1 MNTYF
6 CKMLKKYFILFF
18 VFVCLNSIS
27 QNIKSIQLRPL
38 QENNFSS
45 IVPLGTVLEL
55 SFDDLDADSKDYTY
69 RIEHMTHD
77 WMKSRLLSSQ
87 FIDGFDENTI
97 INVTN
102 SFNTFQS
109 YTHYA
114 VKIPNINTVITKSG
128 NYLLSILNDDDELV
142 FSRRFVLYENAAI
155 IGVQASRSRNAKTTD
170 TQQTLEF
177 SINHPNLRINNPSQ
191 EVNVVLL
198 KNENW
203 NEAITDLQPTFF
215 KPNQL
220 KYTYSNKTNF
230 WGGNEYL
237 NFDSK
242 FIRNKS
248 LNVVRIEKEDIFH
261 HYLYPYTY
269 NEYLTYRYNPD
280 INGQFLI
287 RTLEGNDSNTEADY
301 AMMHF
306 TLLADTPFKNKEVY
320 VYGAFNNFKI
330 EKDTKMEYN
339 FEDNSYKGAF
349 LMKQGFYN
357 YTFATVNAYNEV
369 DTNQI
374 NGTFFET
381 ENQYTVITYF
391 KPFGSLY
398 DRVIG
403 IGTAS
408 FNQNR

>member
-1 MNTYF
+1 
-6 CKMLKKYFILFF
+6 MLKNLLSLIFTL
-18 VFVCLNSIS
+18 VCLNNYA

-55 SFDDLDADSKDYTY
+55 SFDDLEADSKDYTY

-77 WMKSRLLSSQ
+77 WKKSRLLSSQ

-97 INVTN
+97 IDVTN

-114 VKIPNINTVITKSG
+114 VKIPNVNTVITKSG
-128 NYLLSILNDDDELV
+128 NYLLTILNDYDEVV
-142 FSRRFVLYENAAI
+142 FTRKFVLYENATT
-155 IGVQASRSRNAKTTD
+155 IGVKVARSRNTKTIN
-170 TQQTLEF
+170 TQQTVEF
-177 SINHPNLRINNPSQ
+177 TINHPDLRINNPSQ
-191 EVNVVLL
+191 EINVVLL

-203 NEAITDLQPTFF
+203 NEVITDVQPTFF
-215 KPNQL
+215 HPNQL

-242 FIRNKS
+242 LIRNKS
-248 LNVVRIEKEDIFH
+248 LNVVHIEMGDIFH
-261 HYLYPYTY
+261 HYLYPFTY
-269 NEYLTYRYNPD
+269 NSNRAYKYNPD
-280 INGQFLI
+280 INGQFVV
-287 RTLEGNDSNTEADY
+287 RTLEANDANTEADY

-306 TLLADTPFKNKEVY
+306 TLNVDEPFLDKNVY
-320 VYGAFNNFKI
+320 VYGGFNNFEI
-330 EKDTKMEYN
+330 DENTKMEYDFN
-339 FEDNSYKGAF
+339 DNSYKGNF
-349 LMKQGFYN
+349 LLKQGFYN
-357 YTFATVNAYNEV
+357 YTFATLDKNNNTNTNE
-369 DTNQI
+369 I

-381 ENQYTVITYF
+381 ENQYTIIAYY

-403 IGTAS
+403 IGTGY
-408 FNQNR
+408 FDQNR

>member
-1 MNTYF
+1 
-6 CKMLKKYFILFF
+6 MLKNLLSLIFTL
-18 VFVCLNSIS
+18 VCLNNYA

-55 SFDDLDADSKDYTY
+55 SFDDLEADSKDYTY

-77 WMKSRLLSSQ
+77 WKKSRLLSSQ

-97 INVTN
+97 IDVTN

-114 VKIPNINTVITKSG
+114 VKIPNVNTVITKSG
-128 NYLLSILNDDDELV
+128 NYLLTILNDYDEVV
-142 FSRRFVLYENAAI
+142 FTRKFVLYENATT
-155 IGVQASRSRNAKTTD
+155 IGVKVARSRNAKTIN
-170 TQQTLEF
+170 TQQTVEF
-177 SINHPNLRINNPSQ
+177 TINHPDLRINNPSQ
-191 EVNVVLL
+191 EINVVLL

-203 NEAITDLQPTFF
+203 NEVITDVQPTFF
-215 KPNQL
+215 HPNQL

-242 FIRNKS
+242 LIRNKS
-248 LNVVRIEKEDIFH
+248 LNVVHIEMGDIFH
-261 HYLYPYTY
+261 HYLYPFTY
-269 NEYLTYRYNPD
+269 NSNRAYKYNPD
-280 INGQFLI
+280 INGQFVV
-287 RTLEGNDSNTEADY
+287 RTLEANDANTEADY

-306 TLLADTPFKNKEVY
+306 TLNVDEPFLDKNVY
-320 VYGAFNNFKI
+320 VYGGFNNFEI
-330 EKDTKMEYN
+330 DENTKMEYDFN
-339 FEDNSYKGAF
+339 DNSYKGNF
-349 LMKQGFYN
+349 LLKQGFYN
-357 YTFATVNAYNEV
+357 YTFATLDKNNNTNTNE
-369 DTNQI
+369 I

-381 ENQYTVITYF
+381 ENQYTIIAYY

-403 IGTAS
+403 IGTGY
-408 FNQNR
+408 FDQNR